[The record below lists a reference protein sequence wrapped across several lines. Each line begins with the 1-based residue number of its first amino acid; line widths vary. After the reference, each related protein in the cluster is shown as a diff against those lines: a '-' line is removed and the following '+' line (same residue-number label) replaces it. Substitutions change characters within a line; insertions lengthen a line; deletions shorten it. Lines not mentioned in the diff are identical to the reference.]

1 MNNLS
6 YTLFG
11 IIAMLVGFCTWAS
24 IRLRAARIRA
34 IRDQA
39 TNELLKA
46 DFATA
51 NIRAKEWA
59 AEAARLRDNAGT
71 MADMTAE
78 YKVKAESL
86 QTDVDIAHNSVSD
99 LIKKVVALEH
109 SQFKLVETIRH
120 TGIRNSKGVVK
131 KSTEAQINEMLGK
144 VVPAVELTAV
154 NMLKLEDLAARDW
167 SVPQAFP
174 GDYGIPKGIRV
185 ICLDG
190 DTWVKN
196 GSIGT
201 TTQRSQIPLIKWE
214 GYDYALKTN
223 NSVELC
229 IVNNDL
235 APVNPTDHPEHP
247 QFKNK
252 KA

>member
-1 MNNLS
+1 MNTLS

-11 IIAMLVGFCTWAS
+11 IIAVLVGFCTWAS
-24 IRLRAARIRA
+24 IRLRAARIKA

-39 TNELLKA
+39 ANELLKA
-46 DFATA
+46 DLATA

-59 AEAARLRDNAGT
+59 AEAARLRDNAGA

-86 QTDVDIAHNSVSD
+86 QTEVDIAHNSVSD
-99 LIKKVVALEH
+99 LIKKVVTLEH

-131 KSTEAQINEMLGK
+131 KATEAQINEMLGK
-144 VVPAVELTAV
+144 VSIQNAILTPS
-154 NMLKLEDLAARDW
+154 LPTRDW
-167 SVPQAFP
+167 NVPQAFP
-174 GDYGIPKGIRV
+174 ENYEMPKGTNV
-185 ICLDG
+185 IVIADDRAESNTYFRSKGLKGITTEKGNVPFCDWEDG
-190 DTWVKN
+190 KN
-196 GSIGT
+196 YICMWSHH
-201 TTQRSQIPLIKWE
+201 
-214 GYDYALKTN
+214 
-223 NSVELC
+223 
-229 IVNNDL
+229 L